1 MLFFEKNIFWGGGG
15 GNLVI
20 LAQKWYVFI
29 TVGLFSGFFFFILHN
44 KRVQEVHENFVS
56 RFLRKNLFWSNLIFL
71 GHFLLFDWFCSEL
84 SQAFVTTESLNI
96 QDMISLMITTG
107 SLNRTC
113 AKY

>member
-1 MLFFEKNIFWGGGG
+1 MLFLKKIFFFGGGQFG
-15 GNLVI
+15 HFGPKMVCLHNCGSVLR
-20 LAQKWYVFI
+20 
-29 TVGLFSGFFFFILHN
+29 FFFFILHN